1 MYKYRISE
9 FLKSKHFFFSK
20 NYLVFKYQIYIHND
34 VLSLVNQFITDNL
47 ELISKV
53 LGLFLDIESF

>member
-1 MYKYRISE
+1 MYRYRISE
-9 FLKSKHFFFSK
+9 FLKSKHFFSK

-34 VLSLVNQFITDNL
+34 VPFLVNQFITDNL

-53 LGLFLDIESF
+53 LGLFLDIERF